1 MAMADASP
9 VDLLIHDG
17 TVLTLDAERRI
28 IEGGAVAVQ
37 GDRIVGVG
45 KTADIQGRSRAK
57 TTINA
62 TGKLVMPGFI
72 NGHSHLIEPARG
84 LIPDTLGTREWLK
97 QWAYPYMS
105 CLTAEDEYYHALN
118 LIAEMVKTGT
128 TCFVDPGCQYL
139 GTTIKAI
146 VESGVRCVTGN
157 WTWDQSGPDAQKCW
171 PALAKMGAAEA
182 IARLEDS
189 IQQYHGAANGRI
201 RVFATL
207 EGGGTCSD
215 DLLGR
220 ASELAA
226 KYGTMMLMHVASSR
240 EEVQITLSRTGRRP
254 IQHLEALGV
263 LSPHLYLNH
272 VIVIDDSEVELL
284 AQHDVKVCQN
294 PSSALKLGKG
304 ITRFGKF
311 PELLRAGVTVALG
324 CDASCCS
331 DFRDMIRAM
340 YLAATLPKDA
350 RLDSAIMTAE
360 KAVEMATID
369 GARAVHGE
377 SEVGSLEV
385 GKKADI
391 IVLDTLRPE
400 WVPIFNIVHSLVY
413 SATGDSV
420 ETVIIDGQIVMAGR
434 TLKTI
439 DEEAVIRKVQDL
451 RRGILER
458 SGLRVHQRWK
468 VV

>member
-1 MAMADASP
+1 MATPDASP
-9 VDLLIHDG
+9 IDLLIHDG
-17 TVLTLDAERRI
+17 TVLTLDGERRI
-28 IEGGAVAVQ
+28 IEGGAIAVR
-37 GDRIVGVG
+37 GDRIVAVG
-45 KTADIQGRSRAK
+45 KTADLRARFRAK
-57 TTINA
+57 ATIDA
-62 TGKLVMPGFI
+62 TDKLVMPGFV

-97 QWAYPYMS
+97 EWAYPYMS
-105 CLTAEDEYYHALN
+105 CLTEEDEYYHALN

-146 VESGVRCVTGN
+146 EESGIRCVTGN

-171 PALAKMGAAEA
+171 PALARMGAAEA
-182 IARLEDS
+182 VARLEDS
-189 IQQYHGAANGRI
+189 IRQYHGAANGRVRI
-201 RVFATL
+201 FATL

-215 DLLGR
+215 DLLVR

-226 KYGTMMLMHVASSR
+226 KSGTMMLMHAASSR
-240 EEVQITLSRTGRRP
+240 EEVQITLDRTGRRP
-254 IQHLEALGV
+254 IQHLDALGV
-263 LSPHLYLNH
+263 LAPHLYLNH
-272 VIVIDDSEVELL
+272 VIVIDDSEVDLL
-284 AQHDVKVCQN
+284 ARRGVKVCQN

-311 PELLRAGVTVALG
+311 PELLQAGVTVALG

-331 DFRDMIRAM
+331 DFRDMVRAM

-360 KAVEMATID
+360 NAVEMATID
-369 GARAVHGE
+369 GARALQWEHE
-377 SEVGSLEV
+377 IGSLEA
-385 GKKADI
+385 GKKADVI
-391 IVLDTLRPE
+391 LLDTFRPE

-420 ETVIIDGQIVMAGR
+420 DTVIVDGQVVMAGR
-434 TLKTI
+434 RISTF
-439 DEEAVIRKVQDL
+439 DEEAVIRKVQGL
-451 RRGILER
+451 RRGILAR
-458 SGLRVHQRWK
+458 SGLRVQQRWK